1 MKQIVE
7 YTKSILTEQ
16 QLKTGYYG
24 CTAAQ
29 LRKLTVAMV
38 EALIKEQDIDADT
51 FEYPKDHLA
60 LFVMPECAFEYPN
73 YDMSFGKAPD
83 GRDMYFI
90 DMNEVSLAGLAQD
103 IYETVGYETEENLVV
118 KMPGFCTVDQLSVL
132 FNTLVSTTVAACTEN
147 TANEGRLLHPVNGHC
162 FNPANSEL
170 MDRLL
175 HPVILATSKQRHA
188 ALRYSSNM
196 IVTDSIQF
204 YISSER
210 VTTEI
215 GFISLHTAEK
225 LHSLIRIDNLTGAFK
240 LTKGLKP
247 CLGGFPAHLKYIKK
261 DEEGNCFAKSRH
273 HPCNKKS
280 IETVQLNF
288 F

>member
-38 EALIKEQDIDADT
+38 EAFIKEQDIDADT
-51 FEYPKDHLA
+51 FEYPRDHLE
-60 LFVMPECAFEYPN
+60 LFTMPKCAFEYPN
-73 YDMSFGKAPD
+73 YDISLSETPD
-83 GRDMYFI
+83 GRKMYFI

-147 TANEGRLLHPVNGHC
+147 TTNEGRLLHPINGHC

-175 HPVILATSKQRHA
+175 HPVILANSKQRHV

-204 YISSER
+204 YISSNR

-215 GFISLHTAEK
+215 GFIAPSTAEK
-225 LHSLIRIDNLTGAFK
+225 MHPLIRIDNLTGAFK
-240 LTKGLKP
+240 LTKSLKI
-247 CLGGFPAHLKYIKK
+247 CLGGFPARLKYIKK
-261 DEEGNCFAKSRH
+261 DEEGNCFARSRP
-273 HPCNKKS
+273 HPCDKKS
-280 IETVQLNF
+280 FQKVQLNF

>member
-38 EALIKEQDIDADT
+38 EAFIKEQDIDADT

-60 LFVMPECAFEYPN
+60 LFEMPQCAFEYPN
-73 YDMSFGKAPD
+73 YDISFSDAPD
-83 GRDMYFI
+83 GRKMYFI

-103 IYETVGYETEENLVV
+103 IYETVGYETEENLVI

-132 FNTLVSTTVAACTEN
+132 FKTLVSTTVAACTEN
-147 TANEGRLLHPVNGHC
+147 TANEGRLLQPVNGHC

-175 HPVILATSKQRHA
+175 HPVILATGKHRHA
-188 ALRYSSNM
+188 TLRYSSNM
-196 IVTDSIQF
+196 IVTDAVQI
-204 YISSER
+204 YISSEHA
-210 VTTEI
+210 TTEI
-215 GFISLHTAEK
+215 GFIAPHTDEK
-225 LHSLIRIDNLTGAFK
+225 MHPLIRIDNLTGAFN
-240 LTKGLKP
+240 LAKGLKP

-261 DEEGNCFAKSRH
+261 DQEGNYFAKSRH
-273 HPCNKKS
+273 WRCNKKS
-280 IETVQLNF
+280 IQTVQLNF